1 MMTAQNLDYVL
12 VAVALILLFT
22 GWRRGLITSIFAIA
36 GLVAGLLLSRT
47 ILVDAF
53 ATGTSSTQL
62 GLLLTVAVALI
73 SIGSALGSFFGRKVR
88 NHVSWGPLN
97 VLDGVGGSIMSL
109 GTGAL
114 STWLIATLILAAPT
128 TSLTQMVNESRVI
141 AEIDSRVP
149 PRAQDFV
156 EQVHGLVTQADLPT
170 GLVGAL
176 LVTPIDPPDASLVEA
191 SAIHAALDSVV
202 RVEGIASSCRERLS
216 GSGFVIK
223 SGYVMTNAHV
233 VAGTDRVGV
242 RIKGKGTYRSGTV
255 VYFDPQKDIAVIKVD
270 KLDTPVL
277 PLSEVQKRGEDSV
290 IAGFPGGGDLK
301 LVPARVQT
309 VTQSRGTD
317 IYGNRNVER
326 EIYALKTD
334 VREGDSGA
342 PLITGQGQVAGMVF
356 AVSASDPSTGYAL
369 TVNEISQFATFSSES
384 EVTTG
389 QCSGESISTN

>member
-12 VAVALILLFT
+12 VAVALILLVT
-22 GWRRGLITSIFAIA
+22 GWRRGLITTIFSIA
-36 GLVAGLLLSRT
+36 GVATGIFISRT
-47 ILVDAF
+47 LLVDAF

-73 SIGSALGSFFGRKVR
+73 SIGSAFGAYIGRKVR
-88 NHVSWGPLN
+88 TFVSWGPLN
-97 VLDGVGGSIMSL
+97 FFDGLGGSVMSL
-109 GTGAL
+109 ATGAL
-114 STWLIATLILAAPT
+114 TTWLIATLILAAPT

-141 AEIDSRVP
+141 AEIDTRVP
-149 PRAQDFV
+149 PRAHEFV
-156 EQVHGLVTQADLPT
+156 QQVHGLVTQSDLPS

-176 LVTPIDPPDASLVEA
+176 LVTPIDPPDASLVDT

-202 RVEGIASSCRERLS
+202 RVEGIATSCKERLS
-216 GSGFVIK
+216 GSGFVIH

-242 RIKGKGTYRSGTV
+242 RVKGKGTYRSGTV
-255 VYFDPQKDIAVIKVD
+255 VYFDPQKDIAIIKVD

-277 PLSEVQKRGEDSV
+277 NFTQVQKRGEDSV
-290 IAGFPGGGDLK
+290 IAGFPGGGSLT

-309 VTQSRGTD
+309 VTQSHGTD
-317 IYGNRNVER
+317 IYGNRNVQR

-342 PLITGQGQVAGMVF
+342 PMITSLGQVAGMVF
-356 AVSASDPSTGYAL
+356 AVSASDSTTGYAL
-369 TVNEISQFATFSSES
+369 TANEISTFVSFDGENKVDTGACSGDA
-384 EVTTG
+384 VTTK
-389 QCSGESISTN
+389 